1 MVDSQKQNSRLNT
14 AISNAG
20 RRYNTEVNLQIHNIL
35 GSLYALN
42 RDSRYITDLLK
53 LAYKLKHQVAYRIA
67 DHKDKNAEIV
77 KLKRDIDN
85 LVASLIAI
93 KNKNKNQNIRWK
105 SILTKLDDTASAM
118 YELYRFLKD
127 LQDEERKG
135 DPYAKTTVE
144 TGNTWSA
151 YQALNDIK
159 EFLSDKRTRLFNT
172 PRMILRGD
180 AGIGKTHL
188 LCDYAKSR
196 IDTGKPTL
204 IFLAHELSASTS
216 TDPIECMASLLQC
229 RTKKAFLDDLQKLTT
244 KSMDRVCII
253 IDAVNEADQMDWSAL
268 KQLFSISNLSVVVSV
283 RNGYESVIK
292 NTNQYT
298 TIEHY
303 GFADMEWEA
312 IDTFFKHHKMKLPE
326 IPIVDPEFRNPLFL
340 SIFCES
346 YAGKKDKTPRGH
358 GATHV
363 FEIYVETQSKKILEE
378 IGLDKLPKDYLWKNV
393 IKKMGILMGN
403 SGNPHVTKTELLSII
418 RNDTKLISH
427 DDKLI
432 PLMEH
437 HGLVMKYPKY
447 NKNYK
452 RNGYYYGFTYNRF
465 SDHLIVRSILTEN
478 KIDTREKAERFFK
491 DGKFLDNNLF
501 NVGLLEALSI
511 HLRGRCNKTEL
522 VWAVPKKYRDSSSVK
537 TAFLGGV
544 KWRDV
549 DSIDKKTGGLKFI
562 DETQVI
568 KYMND
573 FFTHSRYDFNNVMDC
588 ILDVCAIPSH
598 PLNALRLHKILSKHT
613 LPHRDAWLQEF
624 LLHRSYEDGNA
635 INRLQSWSLSSLVS
649 HASVESTELAATV
662 LAWTLSS
669 TNPKLRD
676 RSTRAMVSLLKG
688 YQDALLRVLNRFI
701 DNDDP
706 YIQERLFAVA
716 YGALSLKPDNQAHFM
731 AIAKWFYDKYF
742 MNESR
747 RPDALSD
754 DYAKGVIELYLR
766 HYKNNI
772 HIKRRNITPPFKYY
786 EFPKRIPTTKYL
798 RKKYRDDSDN
808 DMSYYSI
815 WGSVMYGEGES
826 LADFGNYTMHSVL
839 GDLSNISVTDK
850 PPTPQ
855 KDAYNEFVKKLSEK
869 QHQLFDSYNAS
880 KFNMKFSII
889 DDLGGKK
896 IEATPS
902 DTSSVTSSLRAF
914 EKSLGIFK
922 LRKYR
927 KMVSSRIDKR
937 STHRHRYEY
946 DLNIARRWVFNRT
959 IKLGWNPKMHQE
971 YDRARGSYDRI
982 QSGNAERIG
991 KKYQRIAL
999 SEFVAL
1005 AGSNYYLRKD
1015 RWSKNTEFIKYHGS
1029 YQTSLRDFDPT
1040 LDPVWLL
1047 TKRDEDDLADVWW
1060 VPKYNSWGIKNWHK
1074 SKRDIPKPKS
1084 LAEINEDGVTYLN
1097 LLSWKTWKGP
1107 SDTPE
1112 DTGNNNYPDL
1122 FMHVNG
1128 YIVRKKELPTIK
1140 EWCAKQKFC
1149 NSRLPEPHDE
1159 SGVIFMKEMTDSS
1172 AYVEVAKEYQTDWI
1186 KKSNEI
1192 PFDVLPPIEGYSGSG
1207 FEADDT
1213 SKSARIYTPSAPLQ
1227 KMLGLQITAK
1237 IGEYRSKNGK
1247 IRMLDPSVDY
1257 SSAYPALLVNKDEFL
1272 KALNK
1277 RGLTVVWSVLGEKMF
1292 IGDAYSKYRGQRLE
1306 VHGFCYIE
1314 DGKIVEEVR
1323 YRDE

>member
-511 HLRGRCNKTEL
+511 QLPERCNKTEL

-649 HASVESTELAATV
+649 HASVESTELASNGASRTESGYIIDTTSPVVTITAPAAITLANQSSYPLAGSCTNGDGDVSVVINGITHTTACSGGSWLLTLDMSSLPDASPALTVTASQTDAAGNTGNAGPQTALKDTVAPTASITPLLSNSGSPALSGAVSDPSATV
-662 LAWTLSS
+662 TVTVNGTTYTATNNGDGTWSLPAGTIAPALADGPYDIVITATDGVGNTGTDSTADELTIDKTAPTGSLAPVAPGITNSPALSGTVSDPSAIVTVTVDGTTYTATNNGDGTWSLPAGTIAPALNPGTYDVVVSFTDTAGNTSTDPTTNELVIQRSDADLPTVNPLSASGGQPIITGTYDAENSQSLSVTVNGVAYVLGVATQLTVSGNTWRLDLSS
-669 TNPKLRD
+669 LSPALPAGAYDVKVAVT
-676 RSTRAMVSLLKG
+676 TRG
-688 YQDALLRVLNRFI
+688 
-701 DNDDP
+701 
-706 YIQERLFAVA
+706 
-716 YGALSLKPDNQAHFM
+716 GA
-731 AIAKWFYDKYF
+731 
-742 MNESR
+742 
-747 RPDALSD
+747 
-754 DYAKGVIELYLR
+754 
-766 HYKNNI
+766 
-772 HIKRRNITPPFKYY
+772 
-786 EFPKRIPTTKYL
+786 
-798 RKKYRDDSDN
+798 
-808 DMSYYSI
+808 
-815 WGSVMYGEGES
+815 
-826 LADFGNYTMHSVL
+826 VL
-839 GDLSNISVTDK
+839 GDSTAAELVLSAPANPLASTGLSIIVPTVFGLALIVTSMVLIYR
-850 PPTPQ
+850 
-855 KDAYNEFVKKLSEK
+855 AK
-869 QHQLFDSYNAS
+869 QHN
-880 KFNMKFSII
+880 KF
-889 DDLGGKK
+889 
-896 IEATPS
+896 
-902 DTSSVTSSLRAF
+902 
-914 EKSLGIFK
+914 
-922 LRKYR
+922 
-927 KMVSSRIDKR
+927 
-937 STHRHRYEY
+937 
-946 DLNIARRWVFNRT
+946 
-959 IKLGWNPKMHQE
+959 
-971 YDRARGSYDRI
+971 
-982 QSGNAERIG
+982 
-991 KKYQRIAL
+991 
-999 SEFVAL
+999 
-1005 AGSNYYLRKD
+1005 
-1015 RWSKNTEFIKYHGS
+1015 
-1029 YQTSLRDFDPT
+1029 
-1040 LDPVWLL
+1040 
-1047 TKRDEDDLADVWW
+1047 
-1060 VPKYNSWGIKNWHK
+1060 
-1074 SKRDIPKPKS
+1074 
-1084 LAEINEDGVTYLN
+1084 
-1097 LLSWKTWKGP
+1097 
-1107 SDTPE
+1107 
-1112 DTGNNNYPDL
+1112 
-1122 FMHVNG
+1122 
-1128 YIVRKKELPTIK
+1128 
-1140 EWCAKQKFC
+1140 
-1149 NSRLPEPHDE
+1149 
-1159 SGVIFMKEMTDSS
+1159 
-1172 AYVEVAKEYQTDWI
+1172 
-1186 KKSNEI
+1186 
-1192 PFDVLPPIEGYSGSG
+1192 
-1207 FEADDT
+1207 
-1213 SKSARIYTPSAPLQ
+1213 
-1227 KMLGLQITAK
+1227 
-1237 IGEYRSKNGK
+1237 
-1247 IRMLDPSVDY
+1247 
-1257 SSAYPALLVNKDEFL
+1257 
-1272 KALNK
+1272 
-1277 RGLTVVWSVLGEKMF
+1277 
-1292 IGDAYSKYRGQRLE
+1292 
-1306 VHGFCYIE
+1306 
-1314 DGKIVEEVR
+1314 
-1323 YRDE
+1323 